1 MGVISFPKGSS
12 LAGTGWWIIGGML
25 GLVGLGRVRLS
36 LNIARLPRSR
46 GGLKGSGSVFS
57 FVAKIDDCDTPVD
70 GALAIRFAAFGVA
83 VCKIG
88 LLMVGRAGTVG
99 GGLFD
104 VLSGSLLLIK
114 ESLSAD
120 GELLVTDVGDDIAGS
135 VVLKDFTSFS
145 VSITGVDAIAV
156 DDLVKGWLTDD
167 VNDVG

>member
-57 FVAKIDDCDTPVD
+57 FVKIDDCDTPVD

-99 GGLFD
+99 GLFD

-114 ESLSAD
+114 ESLSAE
-120 GELLVTDVGDDIAGS
+120 GELLVTDVGDDITGS

-145 VSITGVDAIAV
+145 VSITGVDATAV
-156 DDLVKGWLTDD
+156 DVLVEGWLTDD